1 MVCTIV
7 IGAHQARFA
16 PEAEHARLSR
26 RGEDGLQMTLT
37 DLAELREKHS
47 WGTLTRKTE
56 KPRARDPRRAA
67 LGIPEKRT
75 RRKRRVRANGPL
87 TSPDLASGQWP
98 RRIHSGL
105 KS

>member
-1 MVCTIV
+1 MVFGRPGQQTWYNV
-7 IGAHQARFA
+7 NV
-16 PEAEHARLSR
+16 PYVP
-26 RGEDGLQMTLT
+26 